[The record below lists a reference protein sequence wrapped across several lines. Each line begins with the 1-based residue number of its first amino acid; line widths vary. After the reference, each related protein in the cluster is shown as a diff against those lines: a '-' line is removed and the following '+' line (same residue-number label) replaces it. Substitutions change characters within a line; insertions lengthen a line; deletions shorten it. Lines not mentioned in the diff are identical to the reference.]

1 MDLGSAMGIGARY
14 GGAMPCRG
22 GYPDD
27 APGGHQRLYGF
38 GDEPVIMGTPERQV
52 TNRDVTEQ
60 FAFMARLLGI
70 AGEDQYRIAAY
81 ERAARQIDHLSFPVA
96 GLDEEEL
103 TRIPGIGE
111 RIARQIREI
120 AATGT
125 FGELIDLQSAI
136 PGSVVELLG
145 VSGVGPKTLHVLY
158 KKLGIRTLDDLE
170 QAVKGHRL
178 RVLSGFGAKK
188 EETIKRGI
196 EQFRKRSN
204 RMTRPQADAVLAGVA
219 AILPDGRYTIA
230 GSYRRGSSTVG
241 RLAIVVAGDRNAVAE
256 TLSTAGAVTRENDA
270 VSVSLGGAG
279 VDVRFAE
286 PGRCG
291 TALLCTTGSAGFL
304 ERLGQVAAEQGYR
317 ITPDGLVERA
327 SGQLQEFATEEEVFS
342 FLGMETVPP
351 ELREDRGEIEL
362 ALRHALPDLVDLSDV
377 RGDLHAHTTWSDG
390 RQSLEDVAEAGER
403 RGYEYIVIT
412 DHSSKVRAEAL
423 AKQQAEIERINRRHD
438 CRLLSGS
445 EVDIR
450 SDGTLGYENRVLADL
465 DLVIASVHSGF
476 SQDRDVLTRRILTAM
491 ENKHVD
497 IIGHPTGRLLGQR
510 PAYAVDLERV
520 IAHAATTG
528 TALEIN
534 ASPHR
539 LDLEDIY
546 IWHAKKEGVKL
557 AAGTDAHRN
566 GEFANMRYGI
576 LMARRGWCT
585 PDDILNTLSLSA
597 LLEWTS

>member
-1 MDLGSAMGIGARY
+1 
-14 GGAMPCRG
+14 
-22 GYPDD
+22 
-27 APGGHQRLYGF
+27 
-38 GDEPVIMGTPERQV
+38 MGTPEGQV
-52 TNRDVTEQ
+52 TNRDVAERL
-60 FAFMARLLGI
+60 ALMARLLGI
-70 AGEDQYRIAAY
+70 AGEDRYRIAAY
-81 ERAARQIDHLSFPVA
+81 ERAARQIDRLSLPVA
-96 GLDEEEL
+96 GLDGEEL

-111 RIARQIREI
+111 RIAGQIREI

-125 FGELIDLQSAI
+125 FGELKDLQAAI

-145 VSGVGPKTLHVLY
+145 VAGVGPKTLHVLY
-158 KKLGIRTLDDLE
+158 GELGIRTLDDLE

-178 RVLSGFGAKK
+178 RALSGFGAKK
-188 EETIKRGI
+188 EEAIRRGI

-204 RMTRPQADAVLAGVA
+204 RMTRPQADAVLAA
-219 AILPDGRYTIA
+219 LPDGRYMVA

-241 RLAIVVAGDRNAVAE
+241 RLAIVVAGNGSAAGDRIP
-256 TLSTAGAVTRENDA
+256 TDA
-270 VSVSLGGAG
+270 V

-291 TALLCTTGSAGFL
+291 TALLCATGSAGFL
-304 ERLGQVAAEQGYR
+304 ERLGQVAARQGYR
-317 ITPDGLVERA
+317 LTPDGLVETANGR
-327 SGQLQEFATEEEVFS
+327 LQEFASEEEVFS

-412 DHSSKVRAEAL
+412 DHSSRVRPEAL
-423 AKQQAEIERINRRHD
+423 LKQQAEIERVNRRHD
-438 CRLLSGS
+438 CRLLAGS
-445 EVDIR
+445 EVDIK
-450 SDGTLGYENRVLADL
+450 SDGSLGYENRVLADL

-476 SQDRDVLTRRILTAM
+476 SQDQDVLTRRILTAM
-491 ENKHVD
+491 ENEHVD
-497 IIGHPTGRLLGQR
+497 IVGHPTGRLLGRR
-510 PAYAVDLERV
+510 PPYAVDLERV
-520 IAHAATTG
+520 IAHAAATG

-546 IWHAKKEGVKL
+546 IRQAKKEGVKL

-576 LMARRGWCT
+576 LLARRGWCT
-585 PDDILNTLSLSA
+585 PDDVLNTLSLSA